1 MGKDYYQILG
11 VDHSA
16 GEDELKKAYRK
27 LAMKYH
33 PDKNPTNKEEAEK
46 KFKLVAEAFEVL
58 SDPKKREIY
67 DKFGEEGLKGGV
79 PEPGE
84 AGGAAGGEGGGFPGG
99 FPGMGGF
106 GGGSGGSGG
115 RGGQT
120 FSFKFTPRDANDIF
134 AQFFGAS
141 SPFGGGGG
149 FHQHFFG
156 DDSPFSSPSH
166 SPNSSPPRGHKPP
179 PVEYKYYC
187 TLEELYSGATKKFAV
202 ERKLPGNRT
211 EKKQFEVKVLPGWK
225 RGTKVTYPDDGG
237 VIAGFPDP
245 SATADL
251 VFVLDEKPHPVFTR
265 EGNDLRMKHTVSLN
279 DALLGTRVNI
289 TTLDGRAL
297 PLDVPAVVQPGKK
310 LRIKGEGMP
319 VRKGGKGDLY
329 VEFHVRMPTALTPQQ
344 QELVKQARLV

>member
-11 VDHSA
+11 VDRNAS
-16 GEDELKKAYRK
+16 DDDLKKAYRK

-58 SDPKKREIY
+58 SDPKKRQIY
-67 DKFGEEGLKGGV
+67 DKFGEEGLKGGI

-84 AGGAAGGEGGGFPGG
+84 GGEGGAEFPGG

-106 GGGSGGSGG
+106 GG

-120 FSFKFTPRDANDIF
+120 FKFKFTPRDANDIF

-141 SPFGGGGG
+141 SPFGGGDGG
-149 FHQHFFG
+149 FFHQRFFG

-166 SPNSSPPRGHKPP
+166 SPTSSPTRGHKPP

-211 EKKQFEVKVLPGWK
+211 EKKQFEVQVLPGWK

-245 SATADL
+245 SALADL
-251 VFVLDEKPHPVFTR
+251 VFVLDEKPHPTFTR
-265 EGNDLRMKHTVSLN
+265 EGNDLKMKHVLSLN

-289 TTLDGRAL
+289 KTLDGRTL

-329 VEFHVRMPTALTPQQ
+329 VEFAVQLPTSLTPQQ
-344 QELVKQARLV
+344 TELVRQARLV